1 MSELDDVRE
10 QLVQRLER
18 ADALSGKEILAT
30 TLGGML
36 AAAGAILTL
45 AGLGTSAAAVA
56 VGLVLL
62 VGAGLALSPWVR
74 NQRALWRDVGQLR
87 QRERQLLAQLPDGTD
102 PGPGVLRRYYR
113 RRLAPPVAAVA
124 LVAALL
130 LVLRL
135 SD

>member
-1 MSELDDVRE
+1 MSELEEVRE

-18 ADALSGKEILAT
+18 GDALSGKEILGT

-36 AAAGAILTL
+36 AAAGAILML
-45 AGLGTSAAAVA
+45 AGLGTSAAAVV

-62 VGAGLALSPWVR
+62 VGAGLALLPWVR
-74 NQRALWRDVGQLR
+74 NQRALWRDVAELR
-87 QRERQLLAQLPDGTD
+87 RQERAQVARLPAGAD

-113 RRLAPPVAAVA
+113 RRLAPPVVAVA
-124 LVAALL
+124 VVAALL

-135 SD
+135 SG